1 MHAHNKTVTL
11 TKHGRVACVW
21 PGGND
26 LGQTFYRCKRPS
38 FDERWSAAEHN
49 TGYTCSFYSI
59 DNNATDAF
67 AEYG

>member
-1 MHAHNKTVTL
+1 
-11 TKHGRVACVW
+11 
-21 PGGND
+21 